1 MKILSSQVQLTG
13 KQSESSVTMD
23 IQSLSVREL
32 SQGTRVGKGDGVE
45 GDGGVRNDSGSV
57 TLSLTN
63 RVAEEQRIATQSTVQ
78 AVVVED
84 GETVIKHHQS
94 LQIAKH
100 VAEQSTEM
108 ELTVRE
114 VIPSAGGQITG
125 TETESF
131 QIGVGIRVE
140 VLSLF
145 TQNSSEAL
153 TFEALG
159 QVTTE
164 DGRSIDFMLALDYQR
179 SISSEQVNQFVGNRN
194 LIDPLMINLNGG
206 AVEFTDLTFEFDL
219 NSDGNIDGKSERIA
233 QTASGSGFLVFDKNH
248 NGEIDDGSEMF
259 GPQSGQGFAEL
270 SAYDDDGNGWIDE
283 NDAIYAELGV
293 MSFSA
298 EGRVMESL
306 MDAGVGAIFLGSVA
320 SNYELNT
327 GSGTFVGEISQSG
340 VALAEDGRTLLMQE
354 VHLQDFSAGEARNV
368 INSGIQL
375 DAIQLNAGTLGIESP
390 LGFFQFEDPLISAR
404 NEQTQVRIGS
414 ASAFNIEMQAEMSFS
429 LAITVASAGQQTFDR
444 AAVALELSEWVA
456 SAMVDFKPRGAESNS
471 LLQQSNVFF
480 EIAQVKSPVFDQA
493 LTELDL
499 EALKLEASLST
510 MRSMVESLR
519 EMRVQMAQ
527 SQTQSQPQLS
537 VYQSINRFK

>member
-1 MKILSSQVQLTG
+1 MKILSSQTQLAG
-13 KQSESSVTMD
+13 KQSESLATMD
-23 IQSLSVREL
+23 IQRLSVREL
-32 SQGTRVGKGDGVE
+32 RQDNA
-45 GDGGVRNDSGSV
+45 GGVSSDNDAGSV

-63 RVAEEQRIATQSTVQ
+63 RVAEEQRIATQSTVAAK
-78 AVVVED
+78 AVE
-84 GETVIKHHQS
+84 GEEAVISHHES
-94 LQIAKH
+94 LKIAKH

-114 VIPSAGGQITG
+114 VIPSASIQ
-125 TETESF
+125 TESSQEGSF
-131 QIGVGIRVE
+131 QVGAGVRVE
-140 VLSLF
+140 VFSLL
-145 TQNSSEAL
+145 TQKSSEAL

-219 NSDGNIDGKSERIA
+219 NSDGDPDGKTEQIA
-233 QTASGSGFLVFDKNH
+233 QTASGSGFLVFDKNQ
-248 NGEIDDGSEMF
+248 NGEVDNGSEMF

-298 EGRVMESL
+298 EGREMESL

-320 SNYELNT
+320 SNYDVNT
-327 GSGTFVGEISQSG
+327 ESGTFVGEISQSG
-340 VALAEDGRTLLMQE
+340 VALAEDGRTLLVQE
-354 VHLQDFSAGEARNV
+354 VHLQDFSAGDGRNV
-368 INSGIQL
+368 VNPGIQL
-375 DAIQLNAGTLGIESP
+375 DAEALEIESP
-390 LGFFQFEDPLISAR
+390 LGFFQFDDPLISAR
-404 NEQTQVRIGS
+404 NEQTQVTLESSSDITV
-414 ASAFNIEMQAEMSFS
+414 EMQADMSVS
-429 LAITVASAGQQTFDR
+429 LDLTVASAGQQTFDR

-456 SAMVDFKPRGAESNS
+456 SAMVDFKPRAAESNS
-471 LLQQSNVFF
+471 LLQQSNAFF
-480 EIAQVKSPVFDQA
+480 EIEQVKPPIFDQA
-493 LTELDL
+493 LKDLDL
-499 EALKLEASLST
+499 DAMKLEASLST
-510 MRSMVESLR
+510 MRSMVDSLR

-527 SQTQSQPQLS
+527 SQLQSQPQLS
-537 VYQSINRFK
+537 VYQSVNRFK

>member
-1 MKILSSQVQLTG
+1 MKILSSQLQLTG
-13 KQSESSVTMD
+13 KQSESLVTMD

-32 SQGTRVGKGDGVE
+32 SQGAIGGEGE
-45 GDGGVRNDSGSV
+45 GDSEENSDSGRV

-63 RVAEEQRIATQSTVQ
+63 RVAEEQSIATQSTVQ
-78 AVVVED
+78 SVAVEE
-84 GETVIKHHQS
+84 GEAVIKHHES

-114 VIPSAGGQITG
+114 VIPSASGQIVDSQG
-125 TETESF
+125 ESF
-131 QIGVGIRVE
+131 QIGAGIRVE

-145 TQNSSEAL
+145 TQNSAEAL

-219 NSDGNIDGKSERIA
+219 DSDGKSEQIA
-233 QTASGSGFLVFDKNH
+233 QTASGSGFLVFDKNQ

-320 SNYELNT
+320 SNYDLNT
-327 GSGTFVGEISQSG
+327 ESGTFVGEISQSG

-375 DAIQLNAGTLGIESP
+375 DAIQLDVEALDIESP

-404 NEQTQVRIGS
+404 NGETQVTIGS
-414 ASAFNIEMQAEMSFS
+414 SSSFNIEMQAEMSFS

-444 AAVALELSEWVA
+444 AEVALELSEWVA
-456 SAMVDFKPRGAESNS
+456 SAMVDFKPRASESNS
-471 LLQQSNVFF
+471 LLQQSNAFF
-480 EIAQVKSPVFDQA
+480 EIAQVKSPVFGQA

-499 EALKLEASLST
+499 DAMKLEASLSA

-519 EMRVQMAQ
+519 EMRLQMAQ
-527 SQTQSQPQLS
+527 SQSQSQPKLS

>member
-13 KQSESSVTMD
+13 KQTESLATMD

-32 SQGTRVGKGDGVE
+32 NQGTSVGKGDG
-45 GDGGVRNDSGSV
+45 GSV
-57 TLSLTN
+57 TLSLTT
-63 RVAEEQRIATQSTVQ
+63 RVAEEQGIATQSTVQ
-78 AVVVED
+78 AVAVD
-84 GETVIKHHQS
+84 GGEAVIKHHES

-114 VIPSAGGQITG
+114 VIPSTSGQITG
-125 TETESF
+125 AETESF
-131 QIGVGIRVE
+131 QIGAGIRVE

-219 NSDGNIDGKSERIA
+219 DSDGKSEQIA
-233 QTASGSGFLVFDKNH
+233 QAASGSGFLVFDKNH
-248 NGEIDDGSEMF
+248 NGEIDDGNEMF

-293 MSFSA
+293 MTFSA

-320 SNYELNT
+320 SNYDLNT
-327 GSGTFVGEISQSG
+327 ESGTFVGEISQSG

-354 VHLQDFSAGEARNV
+354 VHLQDFSSGEARNV
-368 INSGIQL
+368 INSGGQF
-375 DAIQLNAGTLGIESP
+375 DAIQLDAGTLGIESP

-404 NEQTQVRIGS
+404 NEQTRVTIGS
-414 ASAFNIEMQAEMSFS
+414 SSAFNIEMQAEMSFS

-456 SAMVDFKPRGAESNS
+456 SAMVDFKPRASESNS
-471 LLQQSNVFF
+471 LLQQSNAFF
-480 EIAQVKSPVFDQA
+480 EIVQVKPPVFDQA

-527 SQTQSQPQLS
+527 SQSQSQSQSQPQLS